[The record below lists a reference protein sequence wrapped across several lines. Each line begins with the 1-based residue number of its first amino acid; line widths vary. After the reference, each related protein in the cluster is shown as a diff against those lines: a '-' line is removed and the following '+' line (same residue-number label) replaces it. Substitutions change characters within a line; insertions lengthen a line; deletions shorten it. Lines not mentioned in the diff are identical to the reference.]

1 MVALELDSIDQFNV
15 KLMVLEQHIDRTLS
29 STAEIQLLQ
38 TLPGV
43 GKILAP
49 VLWLEIGDIERFPEP
64 KIWPSYARRSMPRVI
79 SSGGHIRHGGTC
91 PATSNRYLKWA
102 FVEAATCAT
111 HLRAYREGH
120 IGLLYRRLAPGKGH
134 GRAIVAVARHLAEAS
149 YWMLRKREPYR
160 QPQHHDPSS
169 KFGQAR
175 DTSDHAPQVSG

>member
-1 MVALELDSIDQFNV
+1 MVALELDSIDHLNV
-15 KLMVLEQHIDRTLS
+15 KLMVLEQHIDHTLAS
-29 STAEIQLLQ
+29 SPAIQLLH

-49 VLWLEIGDIERFPEP
+49 VLWLEIGDIERFPRAENLA
-64 KIWPSYARRSMPRVI
+64 SYAGLVPRVI

-91 PATSNRYLKWA
+91 RNINRYLKWA

-134 GRAIVAVARHLAEAS
+134 GRAIVAIARHLAEAS
-149 YWMLRKREPYR
+149 YWMLRKREAYR
-160 QPQHHDPSS
+160 QPQPHNPSS

-175 DTSDHAPQVSG
+175 DTSDQAPQVSG